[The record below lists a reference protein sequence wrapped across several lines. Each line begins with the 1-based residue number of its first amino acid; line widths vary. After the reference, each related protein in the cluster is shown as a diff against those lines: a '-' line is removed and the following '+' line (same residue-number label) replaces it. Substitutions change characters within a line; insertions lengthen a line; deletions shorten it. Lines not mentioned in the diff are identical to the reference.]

1 MEKMRFSD
9 LLSNKFNLL
18 LEYKDGE
25 SIPSYDR
32 NSIIIKNIIFFLD
45 NIVIKTHKKIE
56 DQKDPSQEDYT
67 IFEESYTPQV
77 SIHLYINRLI
87 YFLKL
92 SEENIIAM
100 I

>member
-45 NIVIKTHKKIE
+45 NIVIKTNKKI
-56 DQKDPSQEDYT
+56 S
-67 IFEESYTPQV
+67 
-77 SIHLYINRLI
+77 
-87 YFLKL
+87 
-92 SEENIIAM
+92 
-100 I
+100 